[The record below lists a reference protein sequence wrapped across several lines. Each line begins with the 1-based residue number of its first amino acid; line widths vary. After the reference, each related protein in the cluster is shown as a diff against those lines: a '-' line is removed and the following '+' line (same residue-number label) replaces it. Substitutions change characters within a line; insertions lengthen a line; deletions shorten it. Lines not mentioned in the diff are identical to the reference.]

1 MPEIMADREIVD
13 AGHDK
18 RVGEL
23 QIFRAGGP
31 VNHCH
36 RTTPRPRGPRKGL
49 DTYCRRI
56 SLNSADYSSRG
67 FSGPSAHLRLQVAQR
82 VVVTTGADVPQFP
95 MSDFVGHSLHL
106 PAARRAGLP
115 DG

>member
-1 MPEIMADREIVD
+1 MADREIVD

-36 RTTPRPRGPRKGL
+36 RTTPRPRGSERVSTPTADG
-49 DTYCRRI
+49 
-56 SLNSADYSSRG
+56 SASTARTT
-67 FSGPSAHLRLQVAQR
+67 PPEASAARPPNCGLQVAQR

-95 MSDFVGHSLHL
+95 MSDFVGHSLHR